1 MRGGP
6 FCEPSER
13 RDELHELLGR
23 FILFSCWTN
32 RCSGALLGGDLRGVD
47 RVDRLHRLDG
57 PQTATRLRELEAAW
71 EAWDAATAVV
81 IDAEAAAAAVVAAM
95 PPRPTA
101 RVAS

>member
-1 MRGGP
+1 MRRAAS
-6 FCEPSER
+6 SEWAAYYDGVCTASR
-13 RDELHELLGR
+13 AVR
-23 FILFSCWTN
+23 
-32 RCSGALLGGDLRGVD
+32 ALERA
-47 RVDRLHRLDG
+47 RVASSVCAEVVYRLHRLEG